1 MKRVE
6 VAIAVVFRDG
16 LVLICRRRDDD
27 EVLGG
32 YWELPGGKLE
42 PNETIERCVV
52 REVEEEVGVEV
63 RPVLA
68 LNVIEYEYPTVRV
81 RLHPYVCEHVRGEPR
96 AIGRWVSASALGEYR
111 FPPANDGLLG
121 ELLAY
126 VASAA
131 RAPGRGGQ
139 S

>member
-52 REVEEEVGVEV
+52 REVGEEVGVEV

-68 LNVIEYEYPTVRV
+68 FERHRV
-81 RLHPYVCEHVRGEPR
+81 RLPYG
-96 AIGRWVSASALGEYR
+96 S
-111 FPPANDGLLG
+111 
-121 ELLAY
+121 
-126 VASAA
+126 SAA
-131 RAPGRGGQ
+131 APLCVRARPR
-139 S
+139 